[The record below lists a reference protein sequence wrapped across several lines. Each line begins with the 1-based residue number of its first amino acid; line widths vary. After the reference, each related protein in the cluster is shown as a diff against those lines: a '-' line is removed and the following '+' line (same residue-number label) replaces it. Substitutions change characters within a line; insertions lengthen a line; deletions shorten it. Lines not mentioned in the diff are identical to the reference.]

1 MELDRPDN
9 THAVCAGAVGQH
21 RDRSVLIL
29 SRFSECIKLS
39 ATMTAQSV
47 LYFVFLY
54 FFSFFGL
61 ETLIFSFKQDME
73 RVIAWATGERGCLF
87 CVQQQIPH
95 DLQQQRFSCAGSVH
109 RLKDGAGI
117 PLTMTGAWDPTLEVP
132 YDPSTDF
139 PSSSCQPDSTATVIS
154 SDTAAGQQRDA
165 PLNAHLMAMCCKLMY
180 EDDRIIRSVVEDR
193 CAEFAT
199 TNTLHSRWSCGGL
212 Q

>member
-1 MELDRPDN
+1 
-9 THAVCAGAVGQH
+9 
-21 RDRSVLIL
+21 
-29 SRFSECIKLS
+29 
-39 ATMTAQSV
+39 MTAQSV

-54 FFSFFGL
+54 LFSFFGL
-61 ETLIFSFKQDME
+61 ETLLFSFKQDME
-73 RVIAWATGERGCLF
+73 RVIAWATGEKGYLL

-132 YDPSTDF
+132 YTPSTDF
-139 PSSSCQPDSTATVIS
+139 PSSTSSSQPDSAALVIS
-154 SDTAAGQQRDA
+154 SPTAAGQQRDA

-193 CAEFAT
+193 CAKSTKPA
-199 TNTLHSRWSCGGL
+199 LHIGA
-212 Q
+212 